1 MVIDSVKYDLDP
13 LTVSYCRLLDADS
26 NDKPEIRMA
35 RCKSTSAQQ
44 SQAPD
49 LEARTQSPCRAP
61 QFRDCS
67 VRVHDK
73 QAQHWWHQFFW
84 YDGPYHP
91 PNTTQIV
98 PRWDNPPRATYMREG
113 QQMYE
118 NVELQQHWGWELGKA
133 YEQEIKAL
141 VWQRLQQRLHIL
153 RHQSTTPSP
162 LSNLQPASYPQHRLQ
177 PQQCDPDSPTPAPR
191 TGRNQIIPVKP
202 PQTTAGPTTGL
213 TTSQPD
219 KDANNTGEIGTIHQ
233 KVLAATRKIRAGM
246 QESHS
251 ATKRRSD
258 DHQDVDTPPK
268 KRQAVHL
275 EARTSSKKRR
285 VDPDFEIY
293 RSTTSSEPDNET
305 DEDYQPSEEVKKK
318 IKKRVSQ
325 FSRRTSQALSGIGM
339 DGAGEHEEFPSLLM
353 VR

>member
-1 MVIDSVKYDLDP
+1 
-13 LTVSYCRLLDADS
+13 
-26 NDKPEIRMA
+26 
-35 RCKSTSAQQ
+35 
-44 SQAPD
+44 
-49 LEARTQSPCRAP
+49 
-61 QFRDCS
+61 
-67 VRVHDK
+67 
-73 QAQHWWHQFFW
+73 
-84 YDGPYHP
+84 
-91 PNTTQIV
+91 
-98 PRWDNPPRATYMREG
+98 
-113 QQMYE
+113 
-118 NVELQQHWGWELGKA
+118 
-133 YEQEIKAL
+133 
-141 VWQRLQQRLHIL
+141 
-153 RHQSTTPSP
+153 
-162 LSNLQPASYPQHRLQ
+162 
-177 PQQCDPDSPTPAPR
+177 
-191 TGRNQIIPVKP
+191 
-202 PQTTAGPTTGL
+202 
-213 TTSQPD
+213 
-219 KDANNTGEIGTIHQ
+219 
-233 KVLAATRKIRAGM
+233 M